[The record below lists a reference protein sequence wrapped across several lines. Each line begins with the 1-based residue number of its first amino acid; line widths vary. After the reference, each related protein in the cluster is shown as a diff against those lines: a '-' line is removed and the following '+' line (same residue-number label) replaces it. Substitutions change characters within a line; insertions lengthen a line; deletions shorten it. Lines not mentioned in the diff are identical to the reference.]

1 MMLLNLHYLV
11 VPGLWFT
18 DSYYCLLFIH
28 LTVSKKVTADAV
40 NNGTLDQGGQARW
53 EYPVPQSGLAFKI
66 DVTLGR
72 VVFYASSD
80 TTAPNEAIYQWKI
93 EVSFGSRTIN
103 ILPVLQSDGVT
114 RSSTANQTIIP
125 IYTAIVGLEAKNVFS
140 LSTSGK

>member
-1 MMLLNLHYLV
+1 M
-11 VPGLWFT
+11 
-18 DSYYCLLFIH
+18 
-28 LTVSKKVTADAV
+28 TANAV
-40 NNGTLDQGGQARW
+40 NSGTLDQGGQARW
-53 EYPVPQSGLAFKI
+53 EYPVPQSGLDFKI

-140 LSTSGK
+140 ISNGGK